1 MTCSIVATTI
11 FLTAKPPDTKGA
23 PCNMCNSIAVP
34 LKIAF
39 WDLSEIEIFYPY
51 TYMLN
56 TLVVYLL
63 FFSFLHLK
71 FFQAITYS
79 REVL

>member
-23 PCNMCNSIAVP
+23 LCNMCNSSTSP
-34 LKIAF
+34 LKIAY

-51 TYMLN
+51 TYKYFGHIF
-56 TLVVYLL
+56 TI
-63 FFSFLHLK
+63 FFLSTFDFSL
-71 FFQAITYS
+71 IDYI
-79 REVL
+79 